1 MLNILVLYYSQ
12 DGSVHQLAQQIG
24 RGINSIDGCEAVLR
38 TVPNINQKNNPDF
51 APEVE
56 LNEIEECHALALGS
70 PTHFGNMSGVMKIFI
85 DSLTSIWIK
94 GSLENKLATVFTS
107 TSSIHGGNEATL
119 LTMQIP
125 LQHLGMITL
134 GVPYSVSE
142 LKSTQTGGT
151 PYGASHTGNDIN
163 LSSDEQKI
171 AFAQGKRLAELTIKL
186 NA

>member
-1 MLNILVLYYSQ
+1 
-12 DGSVHQLAQQIG
+12 
-24 RGINSIDGCEAVLR
+24 
-38 TVPNINQKNNPDF
+38 
-51 APEVE
+51 
-56 LNEIEECHALALGS
+56 
-70 PTHFGNMSGVMKIFI
+70 
-85 DSLTSIWIK
+85 
-94 GSLENKLATVFTS
+94 
-107 TSSIHGGNEATL
+107 
-119 LTMQIP
+119 MQIP